1 MAETEE
7 RQFNSLAERIAALD
21 QQRNFT
27 APATKRPPPPPP
39 PNRPPSRAPS
49 QVNSPPLDG
58 AAQNAT
64 PVVPARP
71 TKKAPPAL
79 PQRSNTEPQNG
90 SSPTRSLAS
99 QRQAS
104 DQISPALPPRRPS
117 TQSLGPRR
125 NSNESV
131 KSHASSISALSL
143 NQTTSH
149 RGNDGRKLPP
159 PLEEANLPPLPPTRR
174 EREAAMAKENEDSR
188 AASAARMAKPPLLPK
203 RSMPALPQA
212 SSARPSLP
220 PRLPSR
226 PARSPGL
233 DGAEASPPIQPSR
246 RLPPPPDKFIRT
258 IPEVSGNT
266 SGGTPADPSTDV
278 PPPIPIASRP
288 SAAQIDAATANSTA
302 QQAASCLVCRDF
314 SGPDSVAAQY
324 PSSAIDRRDPV
335 GYLAS
340 VLCGP
345 FPSSTDKARAIFTWC
360 HHNIAYDVEG
370 FFGGCIQR
378 GTASDTIFSGKAV
391 CEGYARVYE
400 AIAKRAGLECI
411 VVGGHGKGYGFT
423 PLKEGER
430 PPPRKASGHAWNAV
444 KIDNGYWKL
453 LDACWGAGSVSG
465 QSYNQHFKPN
475 QFTASN
481 EMFGMTHFPEDSRHF
496 FRDDGRT
503 PSWEEYI
510 VGVSRGER
518 TQWFSNA
525 IEEGLNEWCSSPVEK
540 KIPVYSGEVVRFQFA
555 KVCEHWTSERNGLG
569 KPRLLMVQI
578 HGVDGRKDDLV
589 PCESDGFWWW
599 CDIPARDLGSPGQ
612 KVQLIALKTLGDQDG
627 RGVTKAQFL
636 SKKGRCGMSWD
647 IFAQWE
653 LVWTC

>member
-1 MAETEE
+1 
-7 RQFNSLAERIAALD
+7 
-21 QQRNFT
+21 
-27 APATKRPPPPPP
+27 
-39 PNRPPSRAPS
+39 
-49 QVNSPPLDG
+49 
-58 AAQNAT
+58 
-64 PVVPARP
+64 
-71 TKKAPPAL
+71 
-79 PQRSNTEPQNG
+79 
-90 SSPTRSLAS
+90 
-99 QRQAS
+99 
-104 DQISPALPPRRPS
+104 
-117 TQSLGPRR
+117 
-125 NSNESV
+125 
-131 KSHASSISALSL
+131 
-143 NQTTSH
+143 
-149 RGNDGRKLPP
+149 
-159 PLEEANLPPLPPTRR
+159 
-174 EREAAMAKENEDSR
+174 MAKENEDSR
-188 AASAARMAKPPLLPK
+188 AASAARMAKPPLLPQ
-203 RSMPALPQA
+203 RSMPVLPQA

-233 DGAEASPPIQPSR
+233 DGAEASPLIQPSR

-258 IPEVSGNT
+258 IPEVSGDT
-266 SGGTPADPSTDV
+266 SRGTPADPSTDV

-288 SAAQIDAATANSTA
+288 SAAQIDAATANNTA

-324 PSSAIDRRDPV
+324 PSSAVDRRDPV

-345 FPSSTDKARAIFTWC
+345 FPSPTDKARAIFTWC

-423 PLKEGER
+423 PLKDGER

-453 LDACWGAGSVSG
+453 LDACWGAGSVCG
-465 QSYNQHFKPN
+465 QSYSQHFKPN

-481 EMFGMTHFPEDSRHF
+481 EMFGMTHFPENSRHF

-612 KVQLIALKTLGDQDG
+612 KVQLIALKTLDDQDG

-653 LVWTC
+653 LV